1 MRKISIFIA
10 TISIA
15 LFSIQPANSVD
26 GVGFVD
32 SPDAASYT
40 MEKCQTPTSMNCIES
55 VGIVN
60 SDGSYSDGELIN
72 YDSIN
77 TVVDQNGNKHFY
89 AQANWL
95 VNQKTIKISA
105 TLDSLSSV
113 LWKNSETDFQYGAA
127 MRILVRVDNP
137 LETKVRVKAR
147 TSWLRPQSVQLKMYE
162 SEFQDE
168 SIPGG
173 HRWTFEGKGLPF
185 SSFNGSAAAAAA
197 VGQET
202 ADYDGVLFDIF
213 MHHAGIDAKH
223 SFWPPI
229 CADQGFTVQSNNTNE
244 TGEPSWDVKEQTLQ
258 FGIRAPHLTAAG
270 KLNNGYF
277 KFWTT
282 DKFLNCKFPGNSLSK
297 SPKLEVQILDDNGT
311 EMLATTQVSHQDGKI
326 IVVAAG
332 FHFSSP
338 RIIIRA
344 AKTAPIVM
352 IKCQKNK
359 TIKVVSGRKPVCPAG
374 YKKVK

>member
-1 MRKISIFIA
+1 MRKTVILIASISMV
-10 TISIA
+10 
-15 LFSIQPANSVD
+15 LFSLQPAYAVD
-26 GVGFVD
+26 GIGFID
-32 SPDAASYT
+32 SPDPASYT
-40 MEKCQTPTSMNCIES
+40 METCQLPTSMNCIES

-60 SDGSYSDGELIN
+60 NNGAYSDAKFVN

-77 TVVDQNGNKHFY
+77 TVVDQNGNKHY
-89 AQANWL
+89 YGQANWT
-95 VNQKTIKISA
+95 VNEKTIKISA
-105 TLDSLSSV
+105 SLDSLNSI
-113 LWKNSETDFQYGAA
+113 LWKNSATDIQYGAA
-127 MRILVRVDNP
+127 MRILVKVENP
-137 LETKVRVKAR
+137 LETKVRIKAR

-162 SEFQDE
+162 SDFLDE
-168 SIPGG
+168 PIPGG
-173 HRWTFEGKGLPF
+173 HRWTFEGKGLAY
-185 SSFNGSAAAAAA
+185 SSFNGSSATAAAA
-197 VGQET
+197 GQEI
-202 ADYDGVLFDIF
+202 ADYDGILFDIF

-244 TGEPSWDVKEQTLQ
+244 TGEPSWDVREQTLE
-258 FGIRAPHLTAAG
+258 FGIRAPHLTTTG

-297 SPKLEVQILDDNGT
+297 SPKLAVQILDDNGA
-311 EMLATTQVSHQDGKI
+311 EIVATTQVSHQNGEIK
-326 IVVAAG
+326 VVAAG

-338 RIIIRA
+338 RIVIRA

-352 IKCQKNK
+352 IKCQRNK
-359 TIKVVSGRKPVCPAG
+359 TLKVVSGRKPVCPAG

>member
-1 MRKISIFIA
+1 MRKILVTLTA
-10 TISIA
+10 ISIA
-15 LFSIQPANSVD
+15 LFSVQPAHSVD
-26 GVGFVD
+26 GIGFVD
-32 SPDAASYT
+32 SQDAASYT
-40 MEKCQTPTSMNCIES
+40 MEKCASATAMNCIES
-55 VGIVN
+55 VGIVS
-60 SDGSYSDGELIN
+60 SDGTYSDAELVN

-77 TVVDQNGNKHFY
+77 TYVDQNGNKHFY
-89 AQANWL
+89 GQANWV
-95 VNQKTIKISA
+95 VNQKTIRISA
-105 TLDSLSSV
+105 SLDSLNSI
-113 LWKNSETDFQYGAA
+113 LWKNSESEIQYGAA
-127 MRILVRVDNP
+127 MRILVKVDNP
-137 LETKVRVKAR
+137 LETKVRIKAR
-147 TSWLRPQSVQLKMYE
+147 TSWLRPQSVQLKMFE
-162 SEFQDE
+162 SEFSDE

-173 HRWTFEGKGLPF
+173 HRWTFEGKGLPY
-185 SSFNGSAAAAAA
+185 SSYNGSSAAAAAA
-197 VGQET
+197 GQET

-213 MHHAGIDAKH
+213 MHHAGVDAKH

-258 FGIRAPHLTAAG
+258 FGILAPHFTTTG
-270 KLNNGYF
+270 KLNTGYF

-297 SPKLEVQILDDNGT
+297 SPKLEVQILDNDGT
-311 EMLATTQVSHQDGKI
+311 EIIATTQVTHQDGKI

-344 AKTAPIVM
+344 AKTAPIIQ

-359 TIKVVSGRKPVCPAG
+359 TIKVVSGRKPICPAG